1 MQALRRKYAEVE
13 SEDHDKSRGGGTVD
27 VGVSAHAHSHSHSQ
41 SHRLRISGKEVEEV
55 GFDKVQ
61 AQLADLQHLRVVL
74 LDGMRIGKRCGEEQ
88 GVPSQDVES
97 IQETCPEI
105 VEVDVGRNL
114 FEEWREVLNIA
125 AQLGKLT
132 SLGAG

>member
-1 MQALRRKYAEVE
+1 M
-13 SEDHDKSRGGGTVD
+13 
-27 VGVSAHAHSHSHSQ
+27 GVSAHSHSHSQ

-61 AQLADLQHLRVVL
+61 AQLADLQHLWVVL
-74 LDGMRIGKRCGEEQ
+74 LDGMRIGRFSGKEQ
-88 GVPSQDVES
+88 DISSQDVEAIRES
-97 IQETCPEI
+97 CPEI
-105 VEVDVGRNL
+105 VELDVGRNL
-114 FEEWREVLNIA
+114 FEKWREVLNIA